1 MKSNTNGLLTDF
13 SCSST
18 FGHVFPFMLRLL
30 LWLPFLFFLTV
41 AAQAEPDTSQSGF
54 EFGRPMFQYFTMR
67 DYGASDQ
74 NWAAVQDRQGRML
87 FGNRDCVLEYDGY
100 VWKKIPVAGGVFIR
114 ALAMDQT
121 GAIWVGG
128 VNCLGQ
134 LVLKG
139 NSYEFRSLEQL
150 IPDPWKPIGDCWGAF
165 ANGDKVYFSTNKAL
179 LLLRNGV
186 ITPIPW
192 PSGTGFSWLLSATS
206 NQVFIH
212 ARGQALYEV
221 VDDHL
226 VSLIDAKALNG
237 TKIEQVLEPVP
248 GEVLVLTKDRGIF
261 KLHDRTIEPLSTQA
275 DTVFKNHPIWTG
287 KTLPNG
293 LFVVAVQRRG
303 LVVLDSRGHLHG
315 MFYEENGLPEPTVLE
330 LAVDRNGGVWI
341 CGDSG
346 ITHVSSSWQISV
358 YDSQVGLGRS
368 SLVDMV
374 RYNGSLYAVA
384 RDGLFRLVPVDD
396 VTKAPRF
403 QRIEGVEM
411 RLFSAAIH
419 PQGLLLGGDAGVA
432 LVTEQGSK
440 QIYETSETVFEL
452 TRSTQDEDRFFLA
465 TTKGLVSIRYVNGNW
480 IDEGTLPDFK
490 GEVRSIAETA
500 HGDLYFSTLSSGFY
514 HVKLRANAKS
524 IFEGATA
531 ESLSSARG
539 YPSVQGVTH
548 LVPWRDRLLFKTDEG
563 AFLYDAENNT
573 FSEPEF
579 LARVINNRKLESM
592 WASNVGSPHVC
603 LLTSGDDASPDFGK
617 RLSVIFE
624 NGEVKSVPYIV
635 ANFIGHIE
643 KFYDE
648 VGEQGPLLWVAGTY
662 GLARIE
668 NPQLLPK
675 PVAFDLYAQE
685 ATTNNGEEVS
695 LPSNTNLL
703 QLPYSKR
710 NFRIRFATDSFAG
723 PNQVRFRSRLEGVD
737 TNWTP
742 YFTEPIWQ
750 SGSLSEGR
758 YRLHVF
764 ARDSDGADSREFAL
778 AIGVTPPWY
787 RTMWMYFVY
796 ALGGVATVVGLIRWR
811 LWQLQVRERQLVST
825 VETRTSELRES
836 QERLLEAKEAA
847 ESANRAK
854 SAFLANMSH
863 ELRTPLNSIL
873 GYTQLLLRSSGQTE
887 DHRQKLKTVF
897 SSGEH
902 LLEMINEVLDLSKI
916 EAGTVSVSMHPLQL
930 RRLLRSLVDE
940 FELRA
945 GEKHLRFTYS
955 LDGAIPDWMTTD
967 PVRLRQVLY
976 NLIGNAIKFTYA
988 GEVSLRVQLLV
999 NQVRFEVKDTGK
1011 GIPQK
1016 DLPNLFKPFYQASN
1030 NDQAAQG
1037 VGLGLYISKRIIGLL
1052 GGELY
1057 VRSSLGSGST
1067 FWFQLPLNE
1076 TPIPQSDVRTGR
1088 ITGYEGIRRKL
1099 LVVDDD
1105 DANRRFLKELLENVG
1120 FNVREAQSGKV
1131 ALDLVYREKFDAL
1144 ISDIRMAD
1152 TNGNAMC
1159 RQIRSEPKLANLVV
1173 IASSASVYEDDRHNA
1188 ISSGFDDFVPK
1199 PVREADLFG
1208 VLATHLSLR
1217 WIRTS
1222 DTTAGKGDLAP
1233 SFANTHDAIDTP
1245 LSEKVPPA
1253 DIIEK
1258 LTLFAKRGDV
1268 MALRNEI
1275 EKLGSTSPE
1284 YRIFCERLTLVAAE
1298 FRMGA
1303 IQTIL
1308 QHAAQK
1314 NIGSPESCLTS
1325 SVLSPK

>member
-1 MKSNTNGLLTDF
+1 MKSNTNGLLTD
-13 SCSST
+13 SGSSST

-30 LWLPFLFFLTV
+30 LWFPFSFLLTV
-41 AAQAEPDTSQSGF
+41 IAQGEPDTAQSGF

-100 VWKKIPVAGGVFIR
+100 VWKKIPVPGGVFIR

-128 VNCLGQ
+128 VNFLGQ

-139 NSYEFRSLEQL
+139 NSYEFKSLEQL
-150 IPDPWKPIGDCWGAF
+150 IPKPLKPIGDCWGAF

-206 NQVFIH
+206 NRVFIH
-212 ARGQALYEV
+212 ARGQSLYEV

-248 GEVLVLTKDRGIF
+248 GEVLMLTKDHGIF
-261 KLHDRTIEPLSTQA
+261 KLLDRTIEPLSTQA
-275 DTVFKNHPIWTG
+275 DNVFKNHPIWTG
-287 KTLPNG
+287 KSLPNG

-315 MFYEENGLPEPTVLE
+315 TFYEENGLPEPTVLD
-330 LAVDRNGGVWI
+330 LGVDRTGGVWI

-368 SLVDMV
+368 SLVDLV

-384 RDGLFRLVPVDD
+384 RDGLFRLVPVVDGS
-396 VTKAPRF
+396 KAPRF

-411 RLFSAAIH
+411 RLYSAAIH

-432 LVTEQGSK
+432 LVAEGASK
-440 QIYETSETVFEL
+440 QIYETNETVLEL
-452 TRSTQDEDRFFLA
+452 TRSTQDENRFFLA
-465 TTKGLVSIRYVNGNW
+465 TTKGLVSIRYANGNW

-500 HGDLYFSTLSSGFY
+500 KGDLYFSTLSSGFY
-514 HVKLRANAKS
+514 HAKLQAGAKS
-524 IFEGATA
+524 IFDGAAA
-531 ESLSSARG
+531 ESLSKAQG

-548 LVPWRDRLLFKTDEG
+548 LVPWGDRLLFKTDEG
-563 AFLYDAENNT
+563 AYLYDVETNR

-579 LARVINNRKLESM
+579 LAKVISNRKLESM
-592 WASNVGSPHVC
+592 WASTVGSPHVC
-603 LLTSGDDASPDFGK
+603 LLTTGDDASPDFGK

-643 KFYDE
+643 RFYDE
-648 VGEQGPLLWVAGTY
+648 IGEQGPLLWVAGTY

-695 LPSNTNLL
+695 LPNNANLL

-723 PNQVRFRSRLEGVD
+723 PNQVRFRSKLEGID

-742 YFTEPIWQ
+742 FFTEPIWQ

-778 AIGVTPPWY
+778 TIGVSPPWY

-796 ALGGVATVVGLIRWR
+796 ALGGVAAVVGLIRWR

-825 VETRTSELRES
+825 VEMRTSELRES

-873 GYTQLLLRSSGQTE
+873 GYTQLLLRGSGQTE

-945 GEKHLRFTYS
+945 GEKQLRFTYS
-955 LDGAIPDWMTTD
+955 LDGAIPDWISTD

-1011 GIPQK
+1011 GIPEK

-1030 NDQAAQG
+1030 NEQAAQG

-1076 TPIPQSDVRTGR
+1076 APIPQSGVRPGR
-1088 ITGYEGIRRKL
+1088 ITGYEGTRRKL

-1120 FNVREAQSGKV
+1120 FSVREAQSGKV
-1131 ALDLVYREKFDAL
+1131 ALELVYREEFDAL

-1152 TNGNAMC
+1152 TNGIAMC

-1199 PVREADLFG
+1199 PVREADLFD

-1222 DTTAGKGDLAP
+1222 DTRTGKGDLAP
-1233 SFANTHDAIDTP
+1233 SFANTQDAIDTP
-1245 LSEKVPPA
+1245 LSEKMPPA

-1258 LTLFAKRGDV
+1258 LILFAKRGDV

-1275 EKLGSTSPE
+1275 EKLGSTSSE
-1284 YRIFCERLTLVAAE
+1284 YRVFCERLTLVAAE
-1298 FRMGA
+1298 FRMSA

-1308 QHAAQK
+1308 QRAAQK

-1325 SVLSPK
+1325 SAPSRI

>member
-1 MKSNTNGLLTDF
+1 
-13 SCSST
+13 
-18 FGHVFPFMLRLL
+18 MLRLL
-30 LWLPFLFFLTV
+30 LWFPFLFFLV
-41 AAQAEPDTSQSGF
+41 IVAQAEPDTAQSGF
-54 EFGRPMFQYFTMR
+54 EFGRPMFRYFTMR

-74 NWAAVQDRQGRML
+74 NWVAVQDRQGRML

-100 VWKKIPVAGGVFIR
+100 VWKKISISGGVFIR

-134 LVLKG
+134 LALKG
-139 NSYEFRSLEQL
+139 NSYEFKSLEHL
-150 IPDPWKPIGDCWGAF
+150 VPDSSKPFGDCWGAF

-186 ITPIPW
+186 FTPIPW
-192 PSGTGFSWLLSATS
+192 PSDTGFSWVLSASS
-206 NQVFIH
+206 NQVYIH
-212 ARGQALYEV
+212 ARGQPLYEV

-226 VSLIDAKALNG
+226 VSLIDANTLNG
-237 TKIEQVLEPVP
+237 TKVEQVLEPVH

-261 KLHDRTIEPLSTQA
+261 KINDRTIEPFTTEA
-275 DTVFKNHPIWTG
+275 DAVFRNHSIWTG

-303 LVVLDSRGHLHG
+303 LVVLDSRGRLHG
-315 MFYEENGLPEPTVLE
+315 TFYEENGLPEPTVLD
-330 LAVDRNGGVWI
+330 LGVDRSGGVWI

-346 ITHVSSSWQISV
+346 ITRLSSSWQISV
-358 YDSQVGLGRS
+358 YDVQAGLGRS
-368 SLVDMV
+368 SLVDLV

-396 VTKAPRF
+396 GTKAPRF

-411 RLFSAAIH
+411 RLFAAATH
-419 PQGLLLGGDAGVA
+419 PQGLLLSGDAGVA
-432 LVTEQGSK
+432 LVTEGMSK
-440 QIYETSETVFEL
+440 QIYESAESVFEL
-452 TRSTQDEDRFFLA
+452 TRSTRDRNRFFLA
-465 TTKGLVSIRYVNGNW
+465 TTKGLASIKYANGNW

-490 GEVRSIAETA
+490 GEVRSIAETPN
-500 HGDLYFSTLSSGFY
+500 GDLYFSTLSSGFY
-514 HVKLRANAKS
+514 HVKLQTDAGS
-524 IFEGATA
+524 VFDGATA
-531 ESLSSARG
+531 EPMSEARG
-539 YPSVQGVTH
+539 FPSVQGVTH
-548 LVPWRDRLLFKTDEG
+548 LVPWGDQLLFKTDDG
-563 AFLYDAENNT
+563 AYLYDAENNR
-573 FSEPEF
+573 FFEPEF
-579 LARVINNRKLESM
+579 LAKAINNRKLESM

-624 NGEVKSVPYIV
+624 NGEVKSIPYAV

-648 VGEQGPLLWVAGTY
+648 IGERGPLLWVAGTY
-662 GLARIE
+662 GLARID

-675 PVAFDLYAQE
+675 PAAFGLYAQE
-685 ATTNNGEEVS
+685 ATTNNGEEVF
-695 LPSNTNLL
+695 LPNNEHLL
-703 QLPYSKR
+703 HLPYSKR

-723 PNQVRFRSRLEGVD
+723 PNQVRFRSKLEGVD

-742 YFTEPIWQ
+742 FFTEPIWQ

-758 YRLHVF
+758 YRLHVI
-764 ARDSDGADSREFAL
+764 ARDSDGADSREFVL
-778 AIGVTPPWY
+778 TIGIAPPWY
-787 RTMWMYFVY
+787 RTMWMYFIYV
-796 ALGGVATVVGLIRWR
+796 LGGLATAAGLIRWR
-811 LWQLQVRERQLVST
+811 FWQLQRRERQLVST
-825 VETRTSELRES
+825 VEIRTSELRES

-847 ESANRAK
+847 EAANRAK

-873 GYTQLLLRSSGQTE
+873 GYTQLLLRATGQTE
-887 DHRQKLKTVF
+887 DQRHKLKTVF

-945 GEKHLRFTYS
+945 GEKQLRFTYS
-955 LDGAIPDWMTTD
+955 LDGAIPDWIGTD

-976 NLIGNAIKFTYA
+976 NLIGNAIKFTHA

-999 NQVRFEVKDTGK
+999 NQMRFEVTDTGK
-1011 GIPQK
+1011 GIPEK
-1016 DLPNLFKPFYQASN
+1016 DTPNLFKPFYQASN

-1037 VGLGLYISKRIIGLL
+1037 VGLGLYISKRIVGLL
-1052 GGELY
+1052 GGELH
-1057 VRSSLGSGST
+1057 VTSSVGSGST
-1067 FWFQLPLNE
+1067 FWFELPLNE
-1076 TPIPQSDVRTGR
+1076 TSVPQSEVRTGR
-1088 ITGYEGIRRKL
+1088 ISGYEGLRRKL

-1105 DANRRFLKELLENVG
+1105 DANREFLKELLEHVG
-1120 FNVREAQSGKV
+1120 FNVREAPSGKA
-1131 ALDLVYREKFDAL
+1131 ALDLVHREKFDAL

-1152 TNGNAMC
+1152 TDGNSMC
-1159 RQIRSEPKLANLVV
+1159 RQIRSEPKLSNLIV
-1173 IASSASVYEDDRHNA
+1173 IASSASVYEDDRYNA

-1199 PVREADLFG
+1199 PVREGDLFR
-1208 VLATHLSLR
+1208 VLAAQLNLR
-1217 WIRTS
+1217 WIRNS
-1222 DTTAGKGDLAP
+1222 ETTTNNGNSGT
-1233 SFANTHDAIDTP
+1233 SFANTQDAIDTP
-1245 LSEKVPPA
+1245 LSETVPPA
-1253 DIIEK
+1253 DEIQQLI
-1258 LTLFAKRGDV
+1258 TFAKRGDV
-1268 MALRNEI
+1268 MALRTEI
-1275 EKLGSTSPE
+1275 EKLASTDSA

-1308 QHAAQK
+1308 QQAAQK
-1314 NIGSPESCLTS
+1314 NNGAPANRLESSLG
-1325 SVLSPK
+1325 

>member
-1 MKSNTNGLLTDF
+1 MKSNTNGLLTD
-13 SCSST
+13 SGCSGT

-30 LWLPFLFFLTV
+30 RWLPFLFFLTV
-41 AAQAEPDTSQSGF
+41 VAQAEPDTAQSGF

-128 VNCLGQ
+128 VNCLGR

-139 NSYEFRSLEQL
+139 NSYEFLSLEQV
-150 IPDPWKPIGDCWGAF
+150 IPDSWKPIGDCWGAF

-206 NQVFIH
+206 NRVFIQ
-212 ARGQALYEV
+212 ARGQPLYEV

-226 VSLIDAKALNG
+226 VSLIDAKTLNG
-237 TKIEQVLEPVP
+237 MKVEQVLEPVL
-248 GEVLVLTKDRGIF
+248 GEVLVLTKDHGIY
-261 KLHDRTIEPLSTQA
+261 KLHDRTIEPFSTQA
-275 DTVFKNHPIWTG
+275 DAVFKNHPVWTG
-287 KTLPNG
+287 KTLLNG
-293 LFVVAVQRRG
+293 LFVVAVQHRG

-315 MFYEENGLPEPTVLE
+315 VFYEENGLPEPTVLD
-330 LAVDRNGGVWI
+330 LGVDRTGGVWI

-358 YDSQVGLGRS
+358 YDAQVGVGRG
-368 SLVDMV
+368 SLVDLV

-384 RDGLFRLVPVDD
+384 RDGLFRLVPVDNG
-396 VTKAPRF
+396 TKAPRF

-411 RLFSAAIH
+411 RLLSAASH

-432 LVTEQGSK
+432 LFTEGASK
-440 QIYETSETVFEL
+440 QIYETTESVFEL
-452 TRSTQDEDRFFLA
+452 TRSTKDENRFFLA
-465 TTKGLVSIRYVNGNW
+465 TTKGLVAIRYANGNW
-480 IDEGTLPDFK
+480 IDEGALPDFK
-490 GEVRSIAETA
+490 GEVRSVAETA
-500 HGDLYFSTLSSGFY
+500 NGDLYFSTLSSGFY
-514 HVKLRANAKS
+514 HVRLQADAKS
-524 IFEGATA
+524 IFDGASA
-531 ESLSSARG
+531 ESLSNARG

-548 LVPWRDRLLFKTDEG
+548 LVPWGDRLLFKTDDG
-563 AFLYDAENNT
+563 AYLYDAENNR

-579 LARVINNRKLESM
+579 LARVISNRKLESM

-617 RLSVIFE
+617 HLSVIFE
-624 NGEVKSVPYIV
+624 NGEVKSVPYTV

-648 VGEQGPLLWVAGTY
+648 IGEQGPLLWVAGTY

-668 NPQLLPK
+668 NPQSLPK

-685 ATTNNGEEVS
+685 ATTNNGEEVF
-695 LPSNTNLL
+695 LPNNPKPL

-723 PNQVRFRSRLEGVD
+723 PNQVRFRSRLEGAD
-737 TNWTP
+737 TSWTP
-742 YFTEPIWQ
+742 FFTEPIWQ

-796 ALGGVATVVGLIRWR
+796 ALGGLVTVAGLIRCR
-811 LWQLQVRERQLVST
+811 LWQLQIRERQLVAT

-873 GYTQLLLRSSGQTE
+873 GYTQLLLRSTGQTE

-916 EAGTVSVSMHPLQL
+916 EAGTVTVSLHPLQL

-955 LDGAIPDWMTTD
+955 LDGTIPDWMTTD

-976 NLIGNAIKFTYA
+976 NLIGNAIKFTCA
-988 GEVSLRVQLLV
+988 GEVSLRVQLLG
-999 NQVRFEVKDTGK
+999 NQVRFDVKDTGK
-1011 GIPQK
+1011 GIPEK

-1030 NDQAAQG
+1030 NDQAALG

-1057 VRSSLGSGST
+1057 VRSSVGTGST
-1067 FWFQLPLNE
+1067 FWFHLPLTE
-1076 TPIPQSDVRTGR
+1076 TPVPQSEVRTGP
-1088 ITGYEGIRRKL
+1088 ISGYEGNRRRL

-1105 DANRRFLKELLENVG
+1105 DVNRTFLKELLENVG
-1120 FNVREAQSGKV
+1120 FSVMEAESGKA
-1131 ALDLVYREKFDAL
+1131 ALDLVHREKFDAL

-1152 TNGNAMC
+1152 TSGIAMC

-1208 VLATHLSLR
+1208 VLATHLNLR
-1217 WIRTS
+1217 WIRTC
-1222 DTTAGKGDLAP
+1222 DTTAGERDPAR
-1233 SFANTHDAIDTP
+1233 SFANAQDAIDTP
-1245 LSEKVPPA
+1245 LSETLPPA

-1258 LTLFAKRGDV
+1258 LILFAKRGDV

-1275 EKLGSTSPE
+1275 ERLGSTDPE
-1284 YRIFCERLTLVAAE
+1284 YRIFCERLRRLAAE

-1314 NIGSPESCLTS
+1314 NSGSPANCLT
-1325 SVLSPK
+1325 